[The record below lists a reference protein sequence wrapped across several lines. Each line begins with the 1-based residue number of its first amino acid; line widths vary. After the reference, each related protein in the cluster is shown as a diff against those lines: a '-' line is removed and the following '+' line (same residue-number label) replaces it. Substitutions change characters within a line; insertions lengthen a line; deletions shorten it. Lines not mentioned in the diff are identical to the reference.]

1 MGSQIKTQQ
10 KVMGH
15 KWSSNADD
23 GWWNT
28 DAAMCQHWRVP
39 CQHWRPGCSAPTDM
53 VVRGH
58 SDTGERSLL
67 A

>member
-28 DAAMCQHWRVP
+28 DAAMSALETRMQ
-39 CQHWRPGCSAPTDM
+39 CSDRYGGAWPF
-53 VVRGH
+53 RH
-58 SDTGERSLL
+58 R
-67 A
+67 

>member
-28 DAAMCQHWRVP
+28 DAAMCQHWR
-39 CQHWRPGCSAPTDM
+39 PGCSAPTDM

-58 SDTGERSLL
+58 SDTGEWSLL